1 MTFNE
6 TALIIAIEKD
16 NIEIIKLLLFS
27 NHIDVN
33 LQCIQNK

>member
-16 NIEIIKLLLFS
+16 NIEIIKLLLSS

-33 LQCIQNK
+33 LQCIQNN